1 MTERVRAEDLFF
13 AIKRIGLD
21 WTARMEMRFPGE
33 NITGIQVY
41 FLVYILRHHP
51 QGTYITEVCREIGV
65 AKSTLSELVRKLKD
79 KGYLAFEKNPED
91 IRRKRIIP
99 TQKLLIRKSQL
110 LETADRTEAEI
121 FSVLDYQEQIQMY
134 RMEKKI
140 LAQLT
145 RMEDSEKKRQEV
157 YLP

>member
-79 KGYLAFEKNPED
+79 KGYLAFDKKPEE
-91 IRRKRIIP
+91 IRRKGIMTKQQERI
-99 TQKLLIRKSQL
+99 TQRQ
-110 LETADRTEAEI
+110 TEAT
-121 FSVLDYQEQIQMY
+121 
-134 RMEKKI
+134 
-140 LAQLT
+140 A
-145 RMEDSEKKRQEV
+145 
-157 YLP
+157 

>member
-51 QGTYITEVCREIGV
+51 QGTYITEVCRELGV

-121 FSVLDYQEQIQMY
+121 FSVLDHQEQIQMY

-140 LAQLT
+140 LTQLT
-145 RMEDSEKKRQEV
+145 RMEDSEKKKQEV

>member
-1 MTERVRAEDLFF
+1 M
-13 AIKRIGLD
+13 
-21 WTARMEMRFPGE
+21 
-33 NITGIQVY
+33 
-41 FLVYILRHHP
+41 
-51 QGTYITEVCREIGV
+51 

-121 FSVLDYQEQIQMY
+121 FSVLDHQEQIQMY

-140 LAQLT
+140 LTQLT
-145 RMEDSEKKRQEV
+145 RMEDSEKKKQEV